1 MIYMKDKADK
11 VNRDNKASNKW
22 HKLFQLGAEGFEHID
37 GSLMDHLNGTRT
49 LLREWSASP
58 SLQDAGLYHA
68 AYGTAGFDECL
79 VSVQQRDEIA
89 NIIGK
94 AAEELVYQYCACDR
108 DDFLPKI
115 GLERHPE
122 FLNRFTGQ
130 RYYLKEDLLKQFC
143 ELTAANETQIAMG
156 CVDFMQQY
164 GEELRGLF
172 HNMKPYLSGS
182 SWAKVVDVFN
192 CIEAEIKSP

>member
-89 NIIGK
+89 KIIGEK
-94 AAEELVYQYCACDR
+94 AEELVYQYCACDR
-108 DDFLPKI
+108 DDFFSKV
-115 GLERHPE
+115 GVENKPE
-122 FLNRFTGQ
+122 FLNRFNGQ
-130 RYYLKEDLLKQFC
+130 RYYLSDELLKQFC
-143 ELTAANETQIAMG
+143 ELTAANEVEIAMG
-156 CVDFMQQY
+156 NAEFMQQY
-164 GEELRGLF
+164 GEELRALF
-172 HNMKPYLSGS
+172 QNMKRYLSHS
-182 SWAKVVDVFN
+182 AWAKVVDVFD
-192 CIEAEIKSP
+192 CIEAAY